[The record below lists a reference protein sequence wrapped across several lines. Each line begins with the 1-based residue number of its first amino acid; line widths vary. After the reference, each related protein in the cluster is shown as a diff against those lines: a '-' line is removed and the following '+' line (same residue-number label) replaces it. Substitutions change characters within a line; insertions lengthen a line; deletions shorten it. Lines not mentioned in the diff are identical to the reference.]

1 MENGERTVMTRD
13 ELQNAAE
20 LLEQAAKAAQD
31 DEARE
36 RLEDQAAAFETLSNA
51 DRGPDHGKIARH
63 EHILTEIAAGEEAAA
78 EHIEAALESIR
89 AYRSTVEGV

>member
-1 MENGERTVMTRD
+1 MTREQLD
-13 ELQNAAE
+13 QAAE
-20 LLEQAAKAAQD
+20 SLERAGEAARN

-36 RLEDQAAAFETLSNA
+36 RLEKQAAAFETLATA

-63 EHILTEIAAGEEAAA
+63 EHILTEIAADEEAAA